1 MMRRLFLFALAVAV
15 FWLAAGGLE
24 AQTIAYSV
32 DTTFTTAHNPH
43 ELCYNSVRR
52 KVYCSTSDTVLAVID
67 AGLNYSQIMAW
78 WPGRLEYNSANDRVY
93 VACGSTLYIYD
104 GLTDVMDTS
113 FALAEVYN
121 DLEYVPATDR
131 MYVAGMGINVL
142 DGASDSV
149 LASHQGNFDG
159 RLFRYRPTNQV
170 LAAHGWADSILF
182 ISGLSFI
189 DSIRV
194 PGMAG
199 ESRFAANEARGKIYV
214 SLPGANQVAILDA
227 GSHAVLNTVGVA
239 AGPQAMAYSTVSDE
253 IYVACQN
260 SDSLTVIRGS
270 DDSVSTIYLGAAG
283 DSVTSILYN
292 QFLQRIYCADENSG
306 TVAIVNPL
314 TKAVEATVSLSP
326 LGAPRPVAL
335 IEGDSGRVF
344 TANSWNNTI
353 SVVGWSED
361 TRPYIWWT
369 DPPSGATA
377 VRFDQPVSVYFSEAI
392 DPASLAFTCSPDP
405 GGWAVQW
412 DANHRLLTLEHG
424 YFQQPGMPHTFTVTQ
439 ARDPWGNSLMD
450 TAGAAANPWTFW
462 VKGLDTAQHQW
473 TGRRYQL
480 VSLPLQPYDS
490 TAAGSFG
497 DDLGAYGP
505 SGWRL
510 FGYDPISTSYV
521 ETPPLKLGQGYW
533 LSSVN
538 TATLDAVGYRLPDS
552 GSSLTI
558 ELGQGWN
565 LIGCP
570 FGIPIRAGSCE
581 VMGAAFYSWSD
592 TLSNGLLR
600 QRAWVYYDSTTD
612 YVNDGRWDRDSL
624 SPLIDGDSLRP
635 WAGYAVYAT
644 QPCSLLAMTPFVK
657 ESRSAQAKPAP
668 AVIDWSLEITALSGA
683 TSDRARIGVSPQASP
698 AYDRLDG
705 EKPPP
710 LAEGIKLYIPHAD
723 WGPGTWHQ
731 YAADFMPA
739 GDHLQWPLALELA
752 DQSQEAVL
760 AFRLEGRL
768 PDGYKLY
775 LVERDDLKALEI
787 ADQGRAGFTGSR
799 ELAVMLSNRGIGE
812 LSLRPLTFDLGMP
825 RPNPSHQITRFGYQT
840 TKPGLV
846 RLAVYNALGQKVR
859 TIAEGPKAPGY
870 YTASWDG
877 RNDLMAQ
884 TPPGLYFLR
893 LEAEGRQ
900 AVRKLVRVR

>member
-1 MMRRLFLFALAVAV
+1 MFI
-15 FWLAAGGLE
+15 LAAAWLWPAARGLE
-24 AQTIAYSV
+24 AQTITYSV
-32 DTTFTTAHNPH
+32 DTTFNTAYNPS

-67 AGLNYSQIMAW
+67 AGLNYSHIMAW
-78 WPGRLEYNSANDRVY
+78 WPSHLEYNSANDRVY
-93 VACGSTLYIYD
+93 VACGSSLYIYN
-104 GLTDVMDTS
+104 GLTNAQDTVLVLS
-113 FALAEVYN
+113 EGYN

-131 MYVAGMGINVL
+131 MYVAGMGVKIL

-170 LAAHGWADSILF
+170 LAGHAWADSILF
-182 ISGLSFI
+182 ISGTSFT
-189 DSIRV
+189 DSVRV
-194 PGMAG
+194 PGMTS

-214 SLPGANQVAILDA
+214 SLQGINQVAILDA
-227 GSHAVLNTVGVA
+227 SSHAVLRTVGVA
-239 AGPQAMAYSTVSDE
+239 AGPQAMAYSPVSDE
-253 IYVACQN
+253 IYVACHY

-270 DDSVSTIYLGAAG
+270 DDSVSTVYLGAAG
-283 DSVTSILYN
+283 DSTTSVLYN
-292 QFLQRIYCADENSG
+292 QFVQRIYCADENSG

-314 TKAVEATVSLSP
+314 TKAVEGTVSLGP
-326 LGAPRPVAL
+326 LGGPRPVAL

-344 TANSWNNTI
+344 TANSWNSTI

-361 TRPYIWWT
+361 TRPYIMWT

-377 VRFDQPVSVYFSEAI
+377 VRFDRPVSVYFSEAI

-405 GGWAVQW
+405 GGWAAQW
-412 DANHRLLTLEHG
+412 DADHRLLTLGHG

-439 ARDPWGNSLMD
+439 ARDPWGNNLMD
-450 TAGAAANPWTFW
+450 TVGAAPNPWTFW
-462 VKGLDTAQHQW
+462 VKGLDTAQCQW

-490 TAAGSFG
+490 TATGTLG

-510 FGYDPISTSYV
+510 FGYDPVSTSYV

-538 TATLDAVGYRLPDS
+538 TATLDAVGFQLPNQ
-552 GSSLTI
+552 GSSLTMR
-558 ELGQGWN
+558 LGQGWN

-570 FGIPIRAGSCE
+570 FAVPIRAGSCE
-581 VMGAAFYSWSD
+581 VMGAAVYSWSD

-600 QRAWVYYDSTTD
+600 QIARIYYDSTMD

-644 QPCSLLAMTPFVK
+644 QPCSLLAITPI
-657 ESRSAQAKPAP
+657 SRDQLPAGARPAP
-668 AVIDWSLEITALSGA
+668 AAIDWSLEVTAQAGGI
-683 TSDRARIGVSPQASP
+683 SDRVRIGVSPQASP

-710 LAEGIKLYIPHAD
+710 LTEDIKLYLPHAD
-723 WGPGTWHQ
+723 WGPGSWHQ
-731 YAADFMPA
+731 YASDFMPA
-739 GDHLQWPLALELA
+739 GDHLEWPLALELA
-752 DQSQEAVL
+752 DQSREAVL
-760 AFRLEGRL
+760 NFDLEGRL
-768 PDGYKLY
+768 PDGQRLF
-775 LVERDDLKALEI
+775 LVERKNLRAMEI
-787 ADQGRAGFTGSR
+787 TDQGRAGFTGSR
-799 ELAVMLSNRGIGE
+799 ELAVVLSDRGIGGLNLKPLAFE
-812 LSLRPLTFDLGMP
+812 LGTP
-825 RPNPSHQITRFGYQT
+825 RPNPSVQITRVNYQI
-840 TKPGLV
+840 TKAGLAK
-846 RLAVYNALGQKVR
+846 LTVYNALGQKLR
-859 TIAEGPKAPGY
+859 TIAEGPKEPGY
-870 YTASWDG
+870 YIASWDG
-877 RNDLMAQ
+877 RDDRTALA
-884 TPPGLYFLR
+884 PPGVYFLK
-893 LEAEGRQ
+893 LEAEGGQ